1 MPAPT
6 KPAHSRTD
14 AGTIILHWISAIA
27 VLTSI
32 ATGLR
37 IASDAPIA
45 PISQFLSPILPQGE
59 IWTVH
64 FIAGLTLFFS
74 SAAYPLYLHRSG
86 LHRRIAVKRLLV
98 FTLPA
103 AKRLRWGAAT
113 RDTLPPMRASYP

>member
-1 MPAPT
+1 MI
-6 KPAHSRTD
+6 
-14 AGTIILHWISAIA
+14 GTIILHWISAIV

-32 ATGLR
+32 VTGLR
-37 IASDAPIA
+37 IASDA

-74 SAAYPLYLHRSG
+74 SAAYPLYLRRSG
-86 LHRRIAVKRLLV
+86 LKRRIAVKRLLV

-103 AKRLRWGAAT
+103 AKRPRWGAAT
-113 RDTLPPMRASYP
+113 RDTLPPMRASDP